1 MTGGARN
8 SAARRPV
15 GLGLAAAAKK
25 QAHVQHLDQCTPG
38 PPARIADPDGAVGY
52 RRPMSGSNPPPATT
66 DRSDTAAR
74 RTARVVAAAIADP
87 RLIRRVSVAVIAVV
101 LFIQVFE
108 WFFFGVRHL
117 LFLLLLAWLFAIA
130 MEPAVSWMARRGIR
144 RGGGTGI
151 VMVGLFLAIVA
162 FSAVFG
168 AIFIEQVVS
177 LVQALP
183 DTLTTLVDWVNR
195 TFNTNFDPSQLTDLL
210 QITPERVAEWASTIG
225 LGLFGFFTSLVGVV
239 FDLFTVLLFAFYFSA
254 QGPQLR
260 RTVASWMPAQSQRV
274 VGQVWQIAIE
284 KTGGYVVSR
293 LVLAVLAAVCTSTFL
308 LILDVPFWLPL
319 GIWTGVVSQFI
330 PTLGTYLGWRT
341 SCPDRVQQQHA
352 GRRPRRHLRDRLPA
366 GGELRLLATHQQP
379 NHGHP
384 SGRRLRRR
392 HHRWGA
398 RRGARCDH
406 RDPHRRQHPGHHRNL
421 RSALRNHPGD
431 GA

>member
-1 MTGGARN
+1 
-8 SAARRPV
+8 
-15 GLGLAAAAKK
+15 
-25 QAHVQHLDQCTPG
+25 
-38 PPARIADPDGAVGY
+38 
-52 RRPMSGSNPPPATT
+52 MSGSNPPQTLA

-74 RTARVVAAAIADP
+74 RTARVVAAAVSDP
-87 RLIRRVSVAVIAVV
+87 RLIRRVAVAVIAVV

-108 WFFFGVRHL
+108 WLFFGVRHL

-130 MEPAVSWMARRGIR
+130 MEPAVSWMARRGIK

-308 LILDVPFWLPL
+308 LIIDVPFWLPL

-330 PTLGTYLGWRT
+330 PTLGTYLGGSLPALIGFSSSTLDGVLVVIFVIVYQQVENYVFSPRISNRT
-341 SCPDRVQQQHA
+341 MDIHPAVAFGAVIIGGALAGALGAIIAIPIVASIQA
-352 GRRPRRHLRDRLPA
+352 IIETYGRRYELIPEMEHDDHRVKSASEGEPIAEPA
-366 GGELRLLATHQQP
+366 GTSE
-379 NHGHP
+379 
-384 SGRRLRRR
+384 S
-392 HHRWGA
+392 
-398 RRGARCDH
+398 
-406 RDPHRRQHPGHHRNL
+406 
-421 RSALRNHPGD
+421 
-431 GA
+431 

>member
-1 MTGGARN
+1 MG
-8 SAARRPV
+8 
-15 GLGLAAAAKK
+15 
-25 QAHVQHLDQCTPG
+25 
-38 PPARIADPDGAVGY
+38 DPEGVVRY
-52 RRPMSGSNPPPATT
+52 RHHMSGSSPPEGAATG
-66 DRSDTAAR
+66 SDTAAR
-74 RTARVVAAAIADP
+74 RTARVVAAAVSDP
-87 RLIRRVSVAVIAVV
+87 RLIRRISVAVIAVV

-108 WFFFGVRHL
+108 WLFFGVRHL

-130 MEPAVSWMARRGIR
+130 MEPAVSWLARRGIK

-151 VMVGLFLAIVA
+151 VMISLFLAIVA

-168 AIFIEQVVS
+168 AIFIDQVVS
-177 LVQALP
+177 LVKVLP

-260 RTVASWMPAQSQRV
+260 RTVASWLPAQSQRV

-293 LVLAVLAAVCTSTFL
+293 LVLAVLAAICTSTFL
-308 LILDVPFWLPL
+308 LIIDVPFWLPL

-330 PTLGTYLGWRT
+330 PTLGTYLGGALPALIGFSSSTLDGVLVIIFVIVYQQVENYVFSPRISNRT
-341 SCPDRVQQQHA
+341 MDIHPAVAFGAVIVGGALAGALGAIIAIPIVASIQA
-352 GRRPRRHLRDRLPA
+352 IIETYGRRYEIIPEMDHD
-366 GGELRLLATHQQP
+366 E
-379 NHGHP
+379 HGNAP
-384 SGRRLRRR
+384 VADSESVAEPVGT
-392 HHRWGA
+392 
-398 RRGARCDH
+398 
-406 RDPHRRQHPGHHRNL
+406 PET
-421 RSALRNHPGD
+421 
-431 GA
+431 

>member
-1 MTGGARN
+1 
-8 SAARRPV
+8 
-15 GLGLAAAAKK
+15 
-25 QAHVQHLDQCTPG
+25 
-38 PPARIADPDGAVGY
+38 
-52 RRPMSGSNPPPATT
+52 MSGSNVPPAAP

-74 RTARVVAAAIADP
+74 RTARVVAAAISDP

-101 LFIQVFE
+101 LFIQIFE
-108 WFFFGVRHL
+108 WLFFGVRHL

-130 MEPAVSWMARRGIR
+130 MEPAVSWMARRGIK

-151 VMVGLFLAIVA
+151 VMVSLFLAIVA

-168 AIFIEQVVS
+168 AIFIDQVVS

-183 DTLTTLVDWVNR
+183 DTLTTLVDWVNQ
-195 TFNTNFDPSQLTDLL
+195 TFGTNFDPTQLTDLL

-293 LVLAVLAAVCTSTFL
+293 LVLAVLAAICTSAFL
-308 LILDVPFWLPL
+308 LIIDVPFWLPL

-330 PTLGTYLGWRT
+330 PTLGTYLGGALPALIGFSSSTLDGVLVIVFVIVYQQIENYVFSPRISNRT
-341 SCPDRVQQQHA
+341 MDIHPAVAFGAVIVGGALAGALGAIIAIPIVASIQA
-352 GRRPRRHLRDRLPA
+352 IIETYGRRYEIIPEMEHD
-366 GGELRLLATHQQP
+366 
-379 NHGHP
+379 
-384 SGRRLRRR
+384 
-392 HHRWGA
+392 
-398 RRGARCDH
+398 DH
-406 RDPHRRQHPGHHRNL
+406 RA
-421 RSALRNHPGD
+421 RSVADSESVAEP
-431 GA
+431 AVPAES

>member
-1 MTGGARN
+1 
-8 SAARRPV
+8 
-15 GLGLAAAAKK
+15 
-25 QAHVQHLDQCTPG
+25 
-38 PPARIADPDGAVGY
+38 
-52 RRPMSGSNPPPATT
+52 MSGSNPPEGAT
-66 DRSDTAAR
+66 DRSETAAR
-74 RTARVVAAAIADP
+74 RTARVVAAAISDP
-87 RLIRRVSVAVIAVV
+87 RLLRRVSVAVIAVV

-108 WFFFGVRHL
+108 WLFFGVRHL

-130 MEPAVSWMARRGIR
+130 MEPAVSWMARRGIK

-151 VMVGLFLAIVA
+151 VMVSLFLAIVA

-177 LVQALP
+177 LVKVLP
-183 DTLTTLVDWVNR
+183 DTLTRLVDWVNQ

-308 LILDVPFWLPL
+308 LIIDVPFWLPL

-330 PTLGTYLGWRT
+330 PTLGTYLGGALPALIAFSSSTLDGVLVIVFVIVYQQIENYVFSPRISNRT
-341 SCPDRVQQQHA
+341 MDIHPAVAFGAVIVGGALAGALGAIIAIPIVASIQA
-352 GRRPRRHLRDRLPA
+352 IIETYGRRY
-366 GGELRLLATHQQP
+366 ELIPEMEHD
-379 NHGHP
+379 
-384 SGRRLRRR
+384 
-392 HHRWGA
+392 
-398 RRGARCDH
+398 DH
-406 RDPHRRQHPGHHRNL
+406 RAMPGAVDE
-421 RSALRNHPGD
+421 SVAEP
-431 GA
+431 ATAPEA